1 MPAWSGCGTPL
12 GPCTGDVTWC
22 WRWRWSTLFL
32 SLAVFPRA
40 ANGTERIYTRP
51 RLDGAEVQVVMTPA
65 AVEFITPLTLS
76 VLSRREVVVEM
87 FPSSP
92 DTPTMQWTRHV
103 ELGLWAD
110 VMLVAPA
117 SANTIAKIAYGLA
130 DNFLTTLVLALRC
143 PLVVA
148 PTMDVDM
155 YRNENTQHNIARLRE
170 QGCEIVDPES
180 GELASGLSG
189 PGRLP
194 ETEVLLERLGRVI
207 QKSGKDLQG
216 RRVLVTAGPTHEPID
231 PVRFIGNRSSGKMG
245 FALAAAAAQRGAEV
259 TLISG
264 PVALA
269 TPRNVR
275 RIDVQTAVEMEAA
288 VMAEF
293 PSTDCLVMAAAV
305 ADFAPVAPSG
315 RKLKRDQIPG
325 DNFTL
330 QLRRSPDILKA
341 AGAKKTN
348 QIVVGFAL
356 ETEDGVNNASAKLAA
371 KRADAIVLN
380 SATEEGAGIGSDTN
394 IVTIITAGG
403 KAEELPRLPKIDVAH
418 AILQRIAPML
428 SRARRV

>member
-1 MPAWSGCGTPL
+1 
-12 GPCTGDVTWC
+12 
-22 WRWRWSTLFL
+22 
-32 SLAVFPRA
+32 
-40 ANGTERIYTRP
+40 
-51 RLDGAEVQVVMTPA
+51 
-65 AVEFITPLTLS
+65 
-76 VLSRREVVVEM
+76 
-87 FPSSP
+87 
-92 DTPTMQWTRHV
+92 
-103 ELGLWAD
+103 
-110 VMLVAPA
+110 MLVALRRQHD
-117 SANTIAKIAYGLA
+117 AKIAHGLA
-130 DNFLTTLVLALRC
+130 DNFLTTLILALRC
-143 PLVVA
+143 PLVLA

-155 YRNENTQHNIARLRE
+155 YRNENTRHNIALLRE
-170 QGCEIVDPES
+170 QGCEIIEPES

-194 ETEVLLERLGRVI
+194 ETAALLERLARVI
-207 QKSGKDLQG
+207 HGSGKDLQG

-245 FALAAAAAQRGAEV
+245 YALAAAAAQRGAEV

-275 RIDVQTAVEMEAA
+275 RIDVQTAAEMEAA

-305 ADFAPVAPSG
+305 ADFAPAAPSG
-315 RKLKRDQIPG
+315 RKLKRDQIAG
-325 DNFTL
+325 ETFAL
-330 QLRRSPDILKA
+330 ELRRNPDILKA
-341 AGAKKTN
+341 AGAMKKD

-356 ETEDGVNNASAKLAA
+356 ETEDGVENASAKLAA

-380 SATEEGAGIGSDTN
+380 SAAEEGAGIGSDTN

-403 KAEELPRLPKIDVAH
+403 ETERLPRLPKIDVAH

-428 SRARRV
+428 SRSRHA